1 MLTRVCTLAMIYA
14 CAQSASIL
22 ISTGIFLAYVTSFV
36 AARIV
41 PVLYGMGA
49 VEGSLTL
56 SLQRSGVPAD
66 IAIGATL
73 LFRFF
78 DFFLPSLIGLAMY
91 AWAERKSPAFQREPI
106 GAIPYRPAR
115 KRSDL

>member
-1 MLTRVCTLAMIYA
+1 
-14 CAQSASIL
+14 
-22 ISTGIFLAYVTSFV
+22 
-36 AARIV
+36 
-41 PVLYGMGA
+41 MGA

-56 SLQRSGVPAD
+56 SLQRSGVPAE

-91 AWAERKSPAFQREPI
+91 AWAERKNPSFRDEPI
-106 GAIPYRPAR
+106 ADIPLTRQAEEIE
-115 KRSDL
+115 DL